1 MNPGNVLR
9 YESHKFNYS
18 RFIFISCVFVINKH
32 FQIRIIENTTLG
44 TLLEVMELNGRI
56 FGLRKVMAKVMIS

>member
-1 MNPGNVLR
+1 MRVTRLR
-9 YESHKFNYS
+9 LI
-18 RFIFISCVFVINKH
+18 IFISYCVFVINKH

-56 FGLRKVMAKVMIS
+56 FGLRKVMVKVMSSLFKDMYV